1 MRGGDCHDVLPELRE
16 PISNSDSLKHGMGPV
31 CYARHMAYQE
41 ALRKIA
47 FNEPDNVIPIEEAKS
62 A

>member
-1 MRGGDCHDVLPELRE
+1 MTFCQFCGK

-47 FNEPDNVIPIEEAKS
+47 LGERDNVVLIEEAKS